1 MTKYL
6 PKAELHLHIEGTL
19 RPQLLFDLAA
29 KHDVPLH
36 YASVAELEQ
45 AYDFRDLQAFLD
57 LYYAGM
63 GVLREEEDFY
73 RLTEEYLDVCRREN
87 TVYVEIGFDPQ
98 AHTERG
104 LSFEVPYRGITQALK
119 DAHAEWGLEY
129 GLILNLLRHLPEE
142 SGLQA
147 IAQAEACQADILA
160 VGLDSS
166 EAPFPPAGFVRAF
179 DKARA
184 LGLRTVAHAGE
195 EGPAS
200 YIWSALNDLKVER
213 IDHGVRCD
221 EDPALVRHLAERQIP
236 LTVCLLSNVRLC
248 VVDDMS
254 EHNILK
260 LLDAGLLVTVN
271 SDDPAYFGGY
281 LEDNFEALAVSLAM
295 DEGQRV
301 QLIKNSFTASFAPA
315 SFVAEQIA
323 RVETLAGG

>member
-1 MTKYL
+1 M
-6 PKAELHLHIEGTL
+6 
-19 RPQLLFDLAA
+19 
-29 KHDVPLH
+29 
-36 YASVAELEQ
+36 
-45 AYDFRDLQAFLD
+45 
-57 LYYAGM
+57 
-63 GVLREEEDFY
+63 
-73 RLTEEYLDVCRREN
+73 
-87 TVYVEIGFDPQ
+87 
-98 AHTERG
+98 
-104 LSFEVPYRGITQALK
+104 
-119 DAHAEWGLEY
+119 
-129 GLILNLLRHLPEE
+129 
-142 SGLQA
+142 
-147 IAQAEACQADILA
+147 
-160 VGLDSS
+160 
-166 EAPFPPAGFVRAF
+166 RAF

-236 LTVCLLSNVRLC
+236 LTVCPLSNVRLC

-301 QLIKNSFTASFAPA
+301 QLAKTAYRQLCLPLLSLG
-315 SFVAEQIA
+315 S
-323 RVETLAGG
+323 R

>member
-1 MTKYL
+1 MLLKAITFDIWETIFVDGSDE
-6 PKAELHLHIEGTL
+6 PK
-19 RPQLLFDLAA
+19 RAA
-29 KHDVPLH
+29 
-36 YASVAELEQ
+36 Q
-45 AYDFRDLQAFLD
+45 
-57 LYYAGM
+57 GM
-63 GVLREEEDFY
+63 RSKSD
-73 RLTEEYLDVCRREN
+73 
-87 TVYVEIGFDPQ
+87 
-98 AHTERG
+98 ER
-104 LSFEVPYRGITQALK
+104 
-119 DAHAEWGLEY
+119 
-129 GLILNLLRHLPEE
+129 RHL
-142 SGLQA
+142 
-147 IAQAEACQADILA
+147 
-160 VGLDSS
+160 
-166 EAPFPPAGFVRAF
+166 F
-179 DKARA
+179 
-184 LGLRTVAHAGE
+184 
-195 EGPAS
+195 
-200 YIWSALNDLKVER
+200 WSALNDLKVER

-236 LTVCLLSNVRLC
+236 LTVCPLSNVRLC